1 MHTSARVFP
10 KLVLTLALVASC
22 SDGQS
27 AGSTVNAGGSTGSG
41 QSQTDPG
48 KAGSSGAS
56 SSQAGASGGSS
67 SSSQTSASGGS
78 SSQVGSSSDGSGGSK
93 GITDFVAEEPS
104 ARTGSADAGAAPSAG
119 GNYASTGGGPSG
131 TSGEKA
137 SDTSNGTPA
146 PGGRVAEVEEAD
158 IYKID
163 GNNLLYFNTYR
174 GFLIFDIADPK
185 TPKQVSRLPLYG
197 YPIEMFVSGT
207 TVYALI
213 RDALYLT
220 QINGKPQ
227 FERYN
232 TSQLVAIDIA
242 DPSKPTIIKTVDII
256 GQLREGVS
264 RKIENT
270 IYVVSYL
277 PQSYYYY
284 GWRYGNTSATTQKE
298 QAWVYSFDVTDPK
311 APRKVNEL
319 QIFEGGSVNFNESG
333 SYYNKYFNNVA
344 ISATSNALMV
354 VENWRVYASTSGSV
368 TGTGCGAYESNQ
380 QAVVSIIDVSDP
392 SGQIRRHTKFQTN
405 GNVND
410 QFKMT
415 YVFDEAAKTGTFF
428 GIFNRSVWSSAGCSG
443 SSYTQNSLE
452 SWDITDGDNPVRLDR
467 LDFGKKGELVRGTA
481 FDVSRKVAYGI
492 TAMQVDPLYAIS
504 IADPSDLKILS
515 AVDGLSG
522 DMSVFRLISDGQ
534 ANGNF
539 LLAIGTDTSATC
551 SGFDTGTNRQASKVA
566 MSVIDVR
573 DLSKVRL
580 VQRQCVTVDGA
591 QWGTTSQ
598 VNSNLDQAHKMIGMY
613 SDAEAN
619 VVTVPVS
626 YYTKS
631 AATDWWY
638 YQYKTAVG
646 IMSWDLSK
654 YDDTKDETQQSVISN
669 FGTFTHP
676 NGMVKRTI
684 VFKHPVT
691 GKRSMINLS
700 DSHAS
705 IADLTNL
712 EKPELQ
718 SVIEI
723 APYYSEIYRFGDYL
737 VEHVVPRYNYSY
749 YKEDPHEFR
758 VRKASAGLGAEPV
771 ASFSM
776 GQVQRVIKQGSNLLI
791 FGNIQVT
798 TTAGTTTTQSTAL
811 VYDLSNPETPRKA
824 AQVTLPTGVTFPYW
838 YYYCGWNPWG
848 GYYFNYYYNNW
859 TATDRGLLFLTT
871 QYAYGASGYTYTP
884 VLTAVDLSKPDTPTI
899 DTQALGVDYTNGYT
913 TLVADSADPSGF
925 YVTHR
930 KQVGTVTRDDT
941 IYTQYRNYAQRY
953 QWKDSKP
960 VAVETLNLPG
970 PLVNTWTG
978 PDGNRM
984 FLTREYIYSYLQHPT
999 SPSYYYRQQD
1009 IRLAL
1014 LRQTS
1019 VEGNPAAELLDGR
1032 TFTGM
1037 YMAAL
1042 VRQDNLMIVN
1052 ARPSNAPSGST
1063 WEILSDRLM
1072 IFDLAKNSLALAYD
1086 QPTKAYN
1093 IRIMGL
1099 QKDRAFLNLQGDGIV
1114 VVDTSKP
1121 TAPIGVSFMRTLGYA
1136 THLESF
1142 GDDIYVASGYF
1153 GLEHRNLKDAPNI
1166 TNN

>member
-1 MHTSARVFP
+1 
-10 KLVLTLALVASC
+10 
-22 SDGQS
+22 
-27 AGSTVNAGGSTGSG
+27 
-41 QSQTDPG
+41 
-48 KAGSSGAS
+48 
-56 SSQAGASGGSS
+56 
-67 SSSQTSASGGS
+67 
-78 SSQVGSSSDGSGGSK
+78 
-93 GITDFVAEEPS
+93 
-104 ARTGSADAGAAPSAG
+104 
-119 GNYASTGGGPSG
+119 
-131 TSGEKA
+131 
-137 SDTSNGTPA
+137 
-146 PGGRVAEVEEAD
+146 VAEVEEAD

-174 GFLIFDIADPK
+174 GFLIFNIADPK
-185 TPKQVSRLPLYG
+185 APKQVSRLPLYG

-232 TSQLVAIDIA
+232 TSQLVAIDIT
-242 DPSKPTIIKTVDII
+242 DPSKPTIIKTVDIV

-264 RKIENT
+264 RKIDNT

-277 PQSYYYY
+277 PQYYYYY
-284 GWRYGNTSATTQKE
+284 GWGYANNKSTTQKE

-319 QIFEGGSVNFNESG
+319 QIFEGGSVSYSNSG
-333 SYYNKYFNNVA
+333 SNYSKSFSNVA

-354 VENWRVYASTSGSV
+354 VENWYVYASNYNSS
-368 TGTGCGAYESNQ
+368 TGTYGCGSYESNQ
-380 QAVVSIIDVSDP
+380 MSVVSVIDVSDP
-392 SGQIRRHTKFQTN
+392 SGQIRRHTKFETN
-405 GNVND
+405 GNVGD

-415 YVFDEAAKTGTFF
+415 YVYDETAKTGTFY
-428 GIFNRSVWSSAGCSG
+428 GIFARSVWSGSGCSG
-443 SSYTQNSLE
+443 TSYTQNTLE
-452 SWDITDGDNPVRLDR
+452 SWDITDGEHPVRLDR
-467 LDFGKKGELVRGTA
+467 LDFGKKNELVRGTA

-492 TAMQVDPLYAIS
+492 TAQRVDPLYAIS
-504 IADPSDLKILS
+504 IADPKDLKILS

-522 DMSVFRLISDGQ
+522 DMSVFRLISDGK

-566 MSVIDVR
+566 MSIIDVR
-573 DLSKVRL
+573 DLNNVKL

-598 VNSNLDQAHKMIGMY
+598 VNNNLDQAHKMIGMY
-613 SDAEAN
+613 SDSEAN

-626 YYTKS
+626 YYSKS
-631 AATDWWY
+631 QASDWWY
-638 YQYKTAVG
+638 YEYKTAVG

-654 YDDTKDETQQSVISN
+654 YDDSKPETEQKVISN

-676 NGMVKRTI
+676 NGTVTRTI

-700 DSHAS
+700 DTHAS

-712 EKPELQ
+712 AKPEQL

-737 VEHVVPRYNYSY
+737 VEHVVPRYNYSSY
-749 YKEDPHEFR
+749 YAEDPHEFR

-771 ASFSM
+771 ASFTL
-776 GQVQRVIKQGSNLLI
+776 GQVQRVIKQGTNLLI
-791 FGNIQVT
+791 FGNVQR
-798 TTAGTTTTQSTAL
+798 AGYSTVQSTAL
-811 VYDLSNPETPRKA
+811 VYDMSKPETPRQA
-824 AQVTLPTGVTFPYW
+824 AQVTLPTGVAFPYW

-859 TATDRGLLFLTT
+859 TTTDRGLLFLTT
-871 QYAYGASGYTYTP
+871 QYAYTGSGYNYSP
-884 VLTAVDLSKPDTPTI
+884 VLTAVDLSKPDAPVV
-899 DTQALGVDYTNGYT
+899 DTQNLNIDYFSGYT
-913 TLVADSADPSGF
+913 TLVADPVDTTGF
-925 YVTHR
+925 YVTYR
-930 KQVGTVTRDDT
+930 KQVGTSTRDNI

-953 QWKDSKP
+953 QWKDGKP
-960 VAVETLNLPG
+960 TAAEVINLPG

-984 FLTREYIYSYLQHPT
+984 FLTREQIYTYST
-999 SPSYYYRQQD
+999 SSTGYYYYNYQQD
-1009 IRLAL
+1009 VRLAL

-1019 VEGNPAAELLDGR
+1019 VDGKAAAELLDGR

-1037 YMAAL
+1037 SMSAL
-1042 VRQDNLMIVN
+1042 VRQDNLMIVTGRPYN
-1052 ARPSNAPSGST
+1052 PPSNST

-1072 IFDLAKNSLALAYD
+1072 IFDLAQSSLGLVYD

-1093 IRIMGL
+1093 LRIMGL

-1121 TAPIGVSFMRTLGYA
+1121 AAPIGVSFMRTLGYA

-1142 GDDIYVASGYF
+1142 GDDVYVASGYF
-1153 GLEHRNLKDAPNI
+1153 GLEHRNLKDPANI
-1166 TNN
+1166 TSM